1 MKKNIVP
8 VLTVCMA
15 LTIVLSSCSPGGN
28 NGGLGKNSSKTGAQ
42 YNQKRPGSLQVSAKV
57 RPTPGPGLVHIEGG
71 TFVMGGSNIDDI
83 GYDYASPKK
92 RVTIATFYMDETEVS
107 NVDWL
112 EYLNWIVEVPNDLRW
127 YYEALPDTLVWRS
140 ALAYNEPY
148 VNNYFRHPAYQEY
161 PVVGVTW
168 EQAMAYCDWRTNV
181 VNENI
186 LRNKGIMNDWKTY
199 AATKNPTGKAGAKP
213 ANAKGTPA
221 KVSTEPFDLDIY
233 LNGQYDDI
241 GKGAPKN
248 IKPTAG
254 AAPAIGANGK
264 PTASDKLGRKAKI
277 EDGVLTPGRYRL
289 PTEAEWEYAALA
301 LIGTA
306 NNNIIASSKVYP
318 WAGLG
323 IRSPQKSTRGLIYA
337 NFKRGEGDNM
347 GVSGYLNDG
356 ADITAPVRKYLPN
369 DFGLY
374 NMAGNVSEWV
384 LDTYRQMSF
393 NKVEDFSPFRGNDFE
408 NNEYSTDG
416 KIKVIGKTNVP
427 KKIKANSDKK
437 LPYEENAKTTNK
449 YGNINELSP
458 SAPDPIDTTKMP
470 KLASS
475 FNADSRGALDP
486 ENLDLY
492 GKITLVNDRAKVYK
506 GGSWND
512 RAYWLNPGTR
522 RYLDQG
528 EASSEIGFRCAMTS
542 VGDPQINKNST
553 PQFKQPKSRVGF
565 KAK

>member
-1 MKKNIVP
+1 MKKFIIP
-8 VLTVCMA
+8 VLTICMA
-15 LTIVLSSCSPGGN
+15 FTVILSSCSSGGS
-28 NGGLGKNSSKTGAQ
+28 GGGVGKVSSKTGAE
-42 YNQKRPGSLQVSAKV
+42 YNGKRPGSLQVSAKV
-57 RPTPGPGLVHIEGG
+57 KPSPGPGLVHIEGG
-71 TFVMGGSNIDDI
+71 TFVMGGSSIDDI
-83 GYDYASPKK
+83 GFDYASPKK
-92 RVTIATFYMDETEVS
+92 RVTVATFYMDETEVS

-112 EYLNWIVEVPNDLRW
+112 EYLNWIKEVPVDPRW

-148 VNNYFRHPAYQEY
+148 VNNYLRHPAYQEY

-181 VNENI
+181 VNENN
-186 LRNKGIMNDWKTY
+186 LRNQGVMNDWKTY
-199 AATKNPTGKAGAKP
+199 AATKNPTGKGGGAAG
-213 ANAKGTPA
+213 AKGTPA

-241 GKGAPKN
+241 GKKAPKN
-248 IKPTAG
+248 TNSSATAATG
-254 AAPAIGANGK
+254 ATGK
-264 PTASDKLGRKAKI
+264 PTAAEKLGRKARI
-277 EDGVLTPGRYRL
+277 EDGVFTPGRYRL

-301 LIGTA
+301 LIGSA

-347 GVSGYLNDG
+347 GVAGYLNDG
-356 ADITAPVRKYLPN
+356 ADITAPVRKYVPN

-393 NKVEDFSPFRGNDFE
+393 DKVEDFSPFRGNDFE

-427 KKIKANSDKK
+427 KKTKADSGKK
-437 LPYEENAKTTNK
+437 LPYEENAKKTNK
-449 YGNINELSP
+449 YGNVNELSP
-458 SAPDPIDTTKMP
+458 SAPEPIDTTKMP
-470 KLASS
+470 KLVPT
-475 FNADSRGALDP
+475 FNADQRGALDP
-486 ENLDLY
+486 ENLELY
-492 GKITLVNDRAKVYK
+492 GKITLVNDRAKVFK

-528 EASSEIGFRCAMTS
+528 EASSEIGFRCAMSS
-542 VGDPQINKNST
+542 VGDPQINKKST

-565 KAK
+565 KGK

>member
-1 MKKNIVP
+1 
-8 VLTVCMA
+8 
-15 LTIVLSSCSPGGN
+15 
-28 NGGLGKNSSKTGAQ
+28 
-42 YNQKRPGSLQVSAKV
+42 
-57 RPTPGPGLVHIEGG
+57 
-71 TFVMGGSNIDDI
+71 
-83 GYDYASPKK
+83 
-92 RVTIATFYMDETEVS
+92 
-107 NVDWL
+107 
-112 EYLNWIVEVPNDLRW
+112 
-127 YYEALPDTLVWRS
+127 
-140 ALAYNEPY
+140 
-148 VNNYFRHPAYQEY
+148 
-161 PVVGVTW
+161 VGVTW

-186 LRNKGIMNDWKTY
+186 LRNKGVMNDWKTY
-199 AATKNPTGKAGAKP
+199 AATKNPTGKGGAKP
-213 ANAKGTPA
+213 AAGKGTST

-248 IKPTAG
+248 TNPSAGTG
-254 AAPAIGANGK
+254 AATGAGGK
-264 PTASDKLGRKAKI
+264 PTAAEKLGRKAKI
-277 EDGVLTPGRYRL
+277 EDGVFTPGRYRL

-369 DFGLY
+369 DFGIY

-393 NKVEDFSPFRGNDFE
+393 DKVEDFSPFRGNDFE
-408 NNEYSTDG
+408 NNEYDTNG
-416 KIKVIGKTNVP
+416 KIKVIGKTNIP
-427 KKIKANSDKK
+427 KKIKADSGKK
-437 LPYEENAKTTNK
+437 LTYEENAKKTNK
-449 YGNINELSP
+449 YGNVNELSP
-458 SAPDPIDTTKMP
+458 SAPNPIDTTKMP
-470 KLASS
+470 KLVPT
-475 FNADSRGALDP
+475 FDADQRGALDP

-492 GKITLVNDRAKVYK
+492 GKITLVNDRAKVFK

-528 EASSEIGFRCAMTS
+528 EASSEIGFRCAMSS
-542 VGDPQINKNST
+542 VGDPQINKKST

-565 KAK
+565 KASK

>member
-1 MKKNIVP
+1 MKKFIKVAIVAISAFSIILP
-8 VLTVCMA
+8 
-15 LTIVLSSCSPGGN
+15 SCTKIKSLIGG
-28 NGGLGKNSSKTGAQ
+28 GKVVSSKTGAL
-42 YNQKRPGSLQVSAKV
+42 YNDKRPGSLQVSTKV
-57 RPTPGPGLVHIEGG
+57 KPTPGPGLVHIEGG
-71 TFVMGGSNIDDI
+71 TFVMGGSSIDDI
-83 GYDYASPKK
+83 GFDYAAPKR
-92 RVTIATFYMDETEVS
+92 RVTVATFYMDETEVS

-112 EYLNWIVEVPNDLRW
+112 EYLNWIKEVPGEIGKPSGDPRW

-140 ALAYNEPY
+140 SLAYNEPY
-148 VNNYFRHPAYQEY
+148 VNNYLRHPAYQDY

-186 LRNKGIMNDWKTY
+186 LRSTGRMNSWKDY
-199 AATKNPTGKAGAKP
+199 AAEKVKPT
-213 ANAKGTPA
+213 TT
-221 KVSTEPFDLDIY
+221 STATDKKISAEPFDTDVY
-233 LNGQYDDI
+233 LNGDYNDV
-241 GKGAPKN
+241 GK
-248 IKPTAG
+248 KPVKL
-254 AAPAIGANGK
+254 ANPQTSNNGGSSSNVTEK
-264 PTASDKLGRKAKI
+264 GRKVKI
-277 EDGVLTPGRYRL
+277 EDGILTPGRYRL

-301 LIGTA
+301 LLGKA
-306 NNNIIASSKVYP
+306 NDNTILSSKVYP
-318 WAGLG
+318 WDGLG

-347 GVSGYLNDG
+347 GVAGYLNDG
-356 ADITAPVRKYLPN
+356 ADITAPVRKYVPN

-393 NKVEDFSPFRGNDFE
+393 DKVEDFSPFRGNDFE

-427 KKIKANSDKK
+427 KKIKADSGKK
-437 LPYEENAKTTNK
+437 LPYEENAKKTNK

-458 SAPDPIDTTKMP
+458 SAPEPIDITKMP
-470 KLASS
+470 KLVPT
-475 FNADSRGALDP
+475 FDADQRGALDP
-486 ENLDLY
+486 ENLELY
-492 GKITLVNDRAKVYK
+492 GKITLVNDRAKVFK

-528 EASSEIGFRCAMTS
+528 EANSEIGFRCAMSS
-542 VGDPQINKNST
+542 VGDPQINKKST

-565 KAK
+565 KGK